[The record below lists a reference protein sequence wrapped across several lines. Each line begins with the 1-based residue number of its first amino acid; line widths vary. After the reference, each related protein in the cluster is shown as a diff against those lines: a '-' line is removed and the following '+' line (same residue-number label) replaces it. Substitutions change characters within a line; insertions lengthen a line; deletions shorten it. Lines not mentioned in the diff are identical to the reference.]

1 MNEGRLSI
9 TEGELKPVFQTKLQ
23 ITVCAREEAF
33 PISFLK
39 NFQLSRLLFSAAT
52 LPTTMRCVEQNN
64 HVDKRISRFVLP
76 LGATVNVDGT
86 VLYEGV
92 CVLCIAQLHG
102 ISLGAGQVI
111 IIM

>member
-1 MNEGRLSI
+1 
-9 TEGELKPVFQTKLQ
+9 
-23 ITVCAREEAF
+23 
-33 PISFLK
+33 
-39 NFQLSRLLFSAAT
+39 
-52 LPTTMRCVEQNN
+52 MRCVEQNN

-76 LGATVNVDGT
+76 LGATVNMDGT

-111 IIM
+111 TIL